1 MTYRELIEQLSELED
16 DQLSLPVMAHF
27 DEEFFKV
34 VGIDEQDKDE
44 QLQDGHPFLQVD

>member
-16 DQLSLPVMAHF
+16 DQLSLPVMANF

-34 VGIDEQDKDE
+34 DGLDEQDKDE
-44 QLQDGHPFLQVD
+44 TLQDGHPFLLIT